1 MSKGRDYEQMEERR
15 LQGAR
20 LLAEGMG
27 QAEVAR
33 RLDVKRQSV
42 HEWVKVI
49 EAQGEKGLA
58 RVPAG
63 RKPRLNAV
71 QLEHLGG
78 LLKAGPQAHG
88 YATALWTT
96 ERIARLIKRQF
107 GVRYHRDHSGRLLG
121 QMGWSCQRPTGRA
134 RERKEEEIARW
145 KRVEWPRIQK
155 NQSRRAHTPLHRREW
170 PESEAAPGAHMESQ
184 RPNADLGVQLQLE
197 KTVGHRRSV
206 LVELLLSSLPRRDQ
220 DRAGDRLLEASAT
233 SREGQAA
240 YRLGRRGH
248 PPQPTRA

>member
-49 EAQGEKGLA
+49 EEQGEKGLA

-71 QLEHLGG
+71 QLEQLGE

-107 GVRYHRDHSGRLLG
+107 GVRYHRDHIGRLLG

-145 KRVEWPRIQK
+145 KRVEWPRIKKKPKQK
-155 NQSRRAHTPLHRREW
+155 
-170 PESEAAPGAHMESQ
+170 GA
-184 RPNADLGVQLQLE
+184 
-197 KTVGHRRSV
+197 
-206 LVELLLSSLPRRDQ
+206 LSSSSTKV
-220 DRAGDRLLEASAT
+220 A
-233 SREGQAA
+233 
-240 YRLGRRGH
+240 
-248 PPQPTRA
+248 